1 MGVLL
6 VSDHAR
12 VWELVAL
19 QAVGG
24 AATAFYSPASTGLVP
39 QTVRPELLQ
48 QANALMS
55 IARYAAFPVGAAAGG
70 AIVATIGAGVALL
83 LDGATY
89 ASSALLLTRL
99 RLAAGAR
106 TAAAR
111 NLARELAEGWRAFTE
126 HTWVWLLTVWISV
139 YFLVTYA
146 RSSSSAR
153 TSPSSRWAALAR
165 GPRSSPGRR
174 SAPWSGA

>member
-1 MGVLL
+1 MCVRITMGVLL

-83 LDGATY
+83 LDDAAY

-106 TAAAR
+106 RRPLGTS
-111 NLARELAEGWRAFTE
+111 RA
-126 HTWVWLLTVWISV
+126 SSPRAG
-139 YFLVTYA
+139 A
-146 RSSSSAR
+146 RS
-153 TSPSSRWAALAR
+153 PST
-165 GPRSSPGRR
+165 PG
-174 SAPWSGA
+174 SGC